1 MVDVRPKHASH
12 KGGFPKSGVLFFGS
26 PHNQDYSILV
36 YIHIY
41 IYRDPLFWELTI
53 MRNGQVLGVLGHCV

>member
-12 KGGFPKSGVLFFGS
+12 KGVFQNQGYFFGG
-26 PHNQDYSILV
+26 PHNKDYSILV

-41 IYRDPLFWELTI
+41 IYRDPLFWEPTI
-53 MRNGQVLGVLGHCV
+53 MRNAQVLGVLGHRV